1 MVAVRILD
9 EAPRFTEREY
19 LALES
24 VAEIKHEYVNGEIL
38 AMAGAE
44 LAHNQIVQ
52 NLRFELGRA
61 LEAKPCR
68 VIGGDQRV
76 KVETSSDYLYPDVV
90 VVCAEPH
97 IVGEKPRSLTNP
109 EIVVEVLSPSTARYD
124 RGAKW
129 GAYQRIPS
137 LNDYVL
143 VSASQALVEHYQRG
157 PDDSWTL
164 RRFGPGQTLHLGHD
178 ITIEVD
184 RLYRLVDFD
193 APAND

>member
-1 MVAVRILD
+1 MVAGRILD

-19 LALES
+19 LALEA
-24 VAEIKHEYVNGEIL
+24 VADVKHEYVNGEIL

-52 NLRFELGRA
+52 NIRYELGRA

-90 VVCAEPH
+90 VVCADPK
-97 IVGEKPRSLTNP
+97 IVGDKPRSLTNP

-143 VSASQALVEHYQRG
+143 VSASEVLVEHYQRG
-157 PDDSWTL
+157 PADSWTL
-164 RRFGPGQTLHLGHD
+164 RRFGPGQTLHLCND
-178 ITIEVD
+178 ITLEVD